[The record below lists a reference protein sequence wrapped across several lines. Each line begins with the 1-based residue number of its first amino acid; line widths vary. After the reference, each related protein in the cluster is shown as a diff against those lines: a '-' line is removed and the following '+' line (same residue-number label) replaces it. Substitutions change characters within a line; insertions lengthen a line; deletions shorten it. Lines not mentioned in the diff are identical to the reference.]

1 MDPQTYINLLTLV
14 RKVIPNDKIVSERQF
29 LIDEII
35 EMAKIKVMSFNKKLN
50 KFMPGKGQ
58 EIANINSAAEA
69 GLS

>member
-1 MDPQTYINLLTLV
+1 M
-14 RKVIPNDKIVSERQF
+14 RKVIPNDKIISERQF

-50 KFMPGKGQ
+50 KFMMAEDQ
-58 EIANINSAAEA
+58 EIANINSAAED